1 MIIIILFQIKNDN
14 YYNWNQ
20 SNVTSNWSAFG
31 LAGLLGI
38 LDLRLRQRLLL
49 VLLLLLSLTKPFQ
62 LLLHDRI
69 HLFRQRILLLV
80 LLIILIL
87 ILSLNIYADPLRP
100 LVVNL
105 EAHALPINACRS
117 KDLLA
122 VDVLLFYL
130 SRGSEGCPLIHSSWI

>member
-31 LAGLLGI
+31 PAGLLGI

-87 ILSLNIYADPLRP
+87 ILSLALHVDP
-100 LVVNL
+100 LVVNI

-122 VDVLLFYL
+122 VDVPLYYM
-130 SRGSEGCPLIHSSWI
+130 SRGSEGCPLIHSN

>member
-31 LAGLLGI
+31 PAGLLGI

-87 ILSLNIYADPLRP
+87 ILSLALHVDP
-100 LVVNL
+100 LVVNM

-122 VDVLLFYL
+122 VDVPLYYM

>member
-87 ILSLNIYADPLRP
+87 ILSLALHVDP
-100 LVVNL
+100 LVVNM

-122 VDVLLFYL
+122 VDVLLYYL
-130 SRGSEGCPLIHSSWI
+130 IRGSEGCPLIHSSWI

>member
-31 LAGLLGI
+31 PAGLLGI

-87 ILSLNIYADPLRP
+87 ILSLALHVDP
-100 LVVNL
+100 LVVNM

-122 VDVLLFYL
+122 VDVLLYYL
-130 SRGSEGCPLIHSSWI
+130 IRGSEGCPLIHSSWI